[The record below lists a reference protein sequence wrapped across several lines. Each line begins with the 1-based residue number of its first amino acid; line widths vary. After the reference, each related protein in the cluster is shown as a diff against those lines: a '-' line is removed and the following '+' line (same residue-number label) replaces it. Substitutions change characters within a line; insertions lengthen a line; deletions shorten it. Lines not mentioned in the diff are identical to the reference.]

1 MLSVMHR
8 GGLIQYTVQSAV
20 QAREKSQ
27 HNTHPTHGAGS
38 QEVKQAMEKYYLA
51 S

>member
-1 MLSVMHR
+1 MCNAQGWLD
-8 GGLIQYTVQSAV
+8 TVQCAV

-27 HNTHPTHGAGS
+27 HNTRPTHGAGS
-38 QEVKQAMEKYYLA
+38 QEVKQAEEEILPGFKML